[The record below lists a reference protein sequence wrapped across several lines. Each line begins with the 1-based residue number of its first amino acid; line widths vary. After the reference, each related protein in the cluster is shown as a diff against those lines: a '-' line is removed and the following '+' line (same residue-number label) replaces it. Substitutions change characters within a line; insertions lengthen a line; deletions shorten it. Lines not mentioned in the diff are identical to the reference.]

1 MKAVRQNVDNMYGEV
16 VFRRKLAR
24 QHVDGETILPD
35 FCSKQ
40 QTDEILRAR
49 IQATTDTMAALKARG
64 IRLSPFIELG
74 AERCQRS
81 LAMVNDLDALGFA
94 VDISFDQLRTAK
106 YYSRIFDKPKLP
118 YRVCCDV
125 NHLPFKQAS
134 IPFIFCYEFL
144 HHFPSP
150 APVVHDIFQILSEG
164 YFFFDEEPCRR
175 PRIPLYTQ
183 KSKVYSA
190 QYQKKNP
197 VLRFLESFIS
207 EEHCDEREHGIIE
220 NHDISLDDWVHALS
234 AFDDREIT
242 VSSLRGRFRARL
254 GTRVGLRNLPNVL
267 FGGNLRALCKKER
280 KVFTPA
286 AADALSLLTCPE
298 CRLRSASGLVGA
310 EPSLVTDS
318 NQLRCEACGTAFPII
333 DGVMLILPK
342 KLQAK
347 LYPEFCQ

>member
-1 MKAVRQNVDNMYGEV
+1 MHSVLRWTFPSINYGPRNTTPGSSTSPSCHTGSAVTSTICRSSRLRSRSSSATSFCTTFHRRRQSFTISSRS
-16 VFRRKLAR
+16 FRRGISSLTKN
-24 QHVDGETILPD
+24 
-35 FCSKQ
+35 
-40 QTDEILRAR
+40 RAE
-49 IQATTDTMAALKARG
+49 DRG
-64 IRLSPFIELG
+64 FHFIPRSPKCI
-74 AERCQRS
+74 QRS
-81 LAMVNDLDALGFA
+81 
-94 VDISFDQLRTAK
+94 IK
-106 YYSRIFDKPKLP
+106 
-118 YRVCCDV
+118 
-125 NHLPFKQAS
+125 
-134 IPFIFCYEFL
+134 
-144 HHFPSP
+144 
-150 APVVHDIFQILSEG
+150 
-164 YFFFDEEPCRR
+164 
-175 PRIPLYTQ
+175 
-183 KSKVYSA
+183 
-190 QYQKKNP
+190 KKNP